1 MTPCLKQTKEKKK
14 KEREIHHL
22 GNKWTVQASDIL
34 KGYLPLCLLENTHV
48 STVCLIIPVR
58 PLLHVCIQTTDYT
71 LRAAHLCS
79 MNVPVFKELC
89 SSDYVVF
96 VP

>member
-34 KGYLPLCLLENTHV
+34 KGYLPLCLLENTRFY
-48 STVCLIIPVR
+48 SLFDKPSETTVACVHSDHG
-58 PLLHVCIQTTDYT
+58 LHT
-71 LRAAHLCS
+71 
-79 MNVPVFKELC
+79 
-89 SSDYVVF
+89 
-96 VP
+96 